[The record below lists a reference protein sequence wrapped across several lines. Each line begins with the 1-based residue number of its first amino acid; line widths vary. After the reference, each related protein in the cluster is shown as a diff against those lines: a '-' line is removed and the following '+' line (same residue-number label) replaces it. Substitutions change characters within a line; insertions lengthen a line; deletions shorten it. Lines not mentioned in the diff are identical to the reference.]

1 MEKIIRSV
9 LGFNNRIAK
18 KLHEAMAEIK
28 KTQNPIVPER
38 IWSETHTVE
47 SLETLEEQGWLN

>member
-18 KLHEAMAEIK
+18 KLPEAMAEIK
-28 KTQNPIVPER
+28 KTQNPSVPER
-38 IWSETHTVE
+38 ICSETHTVE